1 MLPPWN
7 AERNKADSEVAGSL
21 EQSPPSGGSIDDRP
35 NRVSLAAAC
44 GAWLKI
50 AALSFGGPA
59 AQLAMIQRLIV
70 EERQWLSRT
79 EFSRALGFCTLI
91 PGPEAQQVVTY
102 CGWRLHGWLG
112 GLIAGGLF
120 ILPGFLSILLAVF
133 LYNAYGPAW
142 ASSNVARASQGALVA
157 IIWYAGWKLFG
168 RVIQRRAQVGMF
180 AAALVAL
187 FAQLCGYPMIV
198 GIALI
203 TGCCFPRA
211 FIAKPEAELPS
222 GSGPTSE
229 EEQTTAT
236 ITTGDGAGASV
247 GNRPRVR
254 KALMQLAV
262 GIAVW
267 LGPLWGL
274 STLLGDT
281 HIVVKQGWFF
291 SETAVL
297 TFGGAY
303 GILDHVRLVAVEKL
317 GWVTEEEFQLGLSVA
332 EMTPGPLIQVVQF
345 VAHVGAMR
353 NAATGENAAG
363 IGLLAAVVT
372 TWVTFVPSF
381 VLVLT
386 LAPLVEWLRRY
397 EPLMGGLAAVNAV
410 VLATVARL
418 AVWMTAKS
426 WLGSG
431 EGGVVNWPVVHW
443 EWVGLSLLLGVLLV
457 RYRWPAAGVL
467 LLANGIGW
475 GMSTGVCRM
484 AAECRV
490 LAWV

>member
-1 MLPPWN
+1 MLPP
-7 AERNKADSEVAGSL
+7 RNADSNKTGAEVAGSSEL
-21 EQSPPSGGSIDDRP
+21 SAPSGQSIDDRTKP
-35 NRVSLAAAC
+35 VSLVAAC
-44 GAWLKI
+44 GVWLKI

-59 AQLAMIQRLIV
+59 AQLAMVQRLIV
-70 EERQWLSRT
+70 EERQWLSRA

-133 LYNAYGPAW
+133 LYDAYGPTW
-142 ASSNVARASQGALVA
+142 ANSNMARASQGALVA

-168 RVIQRRAQVGMF
+168 RVIQRRAQVAMF
-180 AAALVAL
+180 VGALVAL
-187 FAQLCGYPMIV
+187 FAQLCGYPVIV
-198 GIALI
+198 GIAVI
-203 TGCCFPRA
+203 IGCCFPRA
-211 FIAKPEAELPS
+211 FIPKSEAESPLGGGPS
-222 GSGPTSE
+222 SE
-229 EEQTTAT
+229 KEQTTTSLAA
-236 ITTGDGAGASV
+236 GDEDRASV
-247 GNRPRVR
+247 GSRPRVR
-254 KALMQLAV
+254 KTLMQIAV

-274 STLLGDT
+274 STWLGDG
-281 HIVVKQGWFF
+281 HVVVRQGWFF

-303 GILDHVRLVAVEKL
+303 GILDHVRLAAVETL
-317 GWVTEEEFQLGLSVA
+317 GWVTDEEFQLGLSVA

-345 VAHVGAMR
+345 VAHVGAMQ
-353 NAATGENAAG
+353 NAATGETAAG
-363 IGLLAAVVT
+363 IGLLAAVMT

-426 WLGSG
+426 WLGSD
-431 EGGVVNWPVVHW
+431 EASVTNWPVVHW

-467 LLANGIGW
+467 LLAIGMGW
-475 GMSTGVCRM
+475 GLGDTGLVG
-484 AAECRV
+484 
-490 LAWV
+490 